1 MKNILRVF
9 TRDLKKIF
17 TNWVAIII
25 LCGLIILPAT
35 YAWFNIKAS
44 WDPYGSTNGIKIAV
58 VNNDNGT
65 EFKNTTI
72 NIGDKLVK
80 ELSTNKQIGWIF
92 TDEKKAERGVKRGT
106 YFASIVIPESF
117 SNNLVSPLNKTIAK
131 PELVYTVNESANAI
145 APKITDK
152 GVASIKEKV
161 DKTVTETVNGAIFKV
176 MNELGIQ
183 YVSNQDKVRTLIDA
197 VYTLNDNLPQI
208 EELISQAY
216 SGAISLDLFNKKINA
231 IIPNF
236 ETTLND
242 INDTLNSGKNV
253 VNKTKDNINTIA
265 PLIKEDLII
274 ANNIL
279 ERAISLLE
287 NISKEDALNILQTVN
302 TKIQAVEKTVDANI
316 KLLESINKI
325 LHNDQLVIKIEKL
338 KQAQSILQ
346 EIETEINKAIEDINN
361 GGVLDS
367 AIQSIKTKIEN
378 LNSLLSSII
387 ANYDTTIMPAINA
400 SLDKLDKIASES
412 STLIQDTQNVLPDV
426 KIILGKLSKGTQITQ
441 NELGIVKEKFPAFK
455 QSFGDLTQKIRK
467 LDNEDDINKIIDLIV
482 GDWKERA
489 SFIANPIE
497 VQTNKLFSVPNYG
510 SAMSPFYT
518 TLALWVGCLI
528 LISILTL
535 NPKPLEEGVP
545 LKPLEK
551 YFGKYLLFAFIAI
564 LQGAT
569 VTLGDIFILKTY
581 VLNPTYFVLF
591 GMLTSFIFV
600 TIVYST
606 VSVFGNVGKAICII
620 FLVLQVAASGGTFP
634 VEVMSGF
641 FQAINPYLPFKYA
654 IEAMRGLVGGIVPEL
669 IQRDIAVLLLFA
681 VGFMVFAL
689 LTKGKINILAD
700 KFHKK
705 ASESGILEH

>member
-1 MKNILRVF
+1 MKNIINVF
-9 TRDLKKIF
+9 KRDLKKIF

-58 VNNDNGT
+58 VNQDKGT
-65 EFKNTTI
+65 ELKNNKI
-72 NIGDKLVK
+72 NIGDKLVE
-80 ELSTNKQIGWIF
+80 ELSTNNKIGWVF
-92 TDEKKAERGVKRGT
+92 TDAEKADRGVKKGT
-106 YFASIVIPESF
+106 YFASIVIPENF
-117 SNNLVSPLNKTIAK
+117 SSNLVSPLNKTISK
-131 PELVYTVNESANAI
+131 PQLIYTVNESANAI

-161 DKTVTETVNGAIFKV
+161 DKTVAETVNGAIFRV
-176 MNELGIQ
+176 LNDLGIE
-183 YVSNQDKVRTLIDA
+183 YESNQEKVRTMIDA
-197 VYTLNDNLPQI
+197 VYKVNDNLPKI
-208 EELISQAY
+208 EEIINLAY
-216 SGAISLDLFNKKINA
+216 EGTISLDAFNKKINA
-231 IIPNF
+231 VIPNF
-236 ETTLND
+236 ETTLSD
-242 INDTLNSGKNV
+242 IDTTLNNGKNV
-253 VNKTKDNINTIA
+253 IDKTKENINTVG

-274 ANNIL
+274 ADNIIKG
-279 ERAISLLE
+279 AQSLLD
-287 NISKEDALNILQTVN
+287 NVSKEDALTVLQALD
-302 TKIQAVEKTVDANI
+302 TKIKKAEKVVDADI

-325 LHNDQLVIKIEKL
+325 LHTDQMTAKIEKL
-338 KQAQSILQ
+338 KQVQTTLQ
-346 EIETEINKAIEDINN
+346 AIEAEINKGIEDINN
-361 GGVLDS
+361 GGAVES
-367 AIQSIKTKIEN
+367 AIQSIKTKLAN
-378 LNSLLSSII
+378 LDKLLTEVID
-387 ANYDTTIMPAINA
+387 NFDTTIIPAINA
-400 SLDKLDKIASES
+400 SLDRLDSIAGES
-412 STLIQDTQNVLPDV
+412 SALIGETQNVMPDV
-426 KIILGKLSKGTQITQ
+426 KNILGKLSRGTELTQ
-441 NELGIVKEKFPAFK
+441 EELVLVKEKFPAFK
-455 QSFGDLTQKIRK
+455 ESFGALTQKIRAF
-467 LDNEDDINKIIDLIV
+467 DNEDEINKAMDLLT
-482 GDWKERA
+482 GDWKGRA
-489 SFIANPIE
+489 GFIANPIE
-497 VQTNKLFSVPNYG
+497 VETNKLFSVPNYG

-535 NPKPLEEGVP
+535 DPKPLKDDVP

-551 YFGKYLLFAFIAI
+551 YFGKYLLFTFIAI

-581 VLNPTYFVLF
+581 VLNPMYFVLF
-591 GMLTSFIFV
+591 GMFTSFIFV
-600 TIVYST
+600 TIIYST

-669 IQRDIAVLLLFA
+669 IQRDLLILMAFAIGFMIFA
-681 VGFMVFAL
+681 V